1 MLEEDAQHWWQG
13 IQGLLQQDEGNILWD
28 VFKEEFYKKYFPR
41 VTREAKEMEL
51 MQLKQGSMF
60 VAEYTRKFEDLC
72 HFSKVCQGNPADFE
86 EWKCLKFEGGL
97 REDLLNSVVPL
108 EIRNFAELVN
118 KSQLVEDCAKKIA
131 AARMNRPGS
140 SFQNYNRYTAPQGRN
155 FKQGAMPS
163 RRYNQNRNVHA
174 RPTEGNGGRMRQDMG
189 KRPQQAQMRPVCRQC
204 GKEHGGRPC
213 QLTGVICFSCGQP
226 GHMAKDCPK
235 KLVQGIDRPR
245 QQGCVF
251 ALTADDAMKS
261 DSLIQGQ
268 CYVKSRLLT
277 VLYNSSAS
285 HSFISETVAHEL
297 GLDFTMLD
305 YNLIVRTPTS
315 QNALTSQVCQQVP
328 FVIEARTFIHDLVC
342 LPLCGLDII
351 LGLDW
356 LSKHHVF
363 LDCFK
368 QIAIFP
374 SSEMHTE
381 PVESCTFYLNSLRV
395 ISSNSGLEGYV
406 LLSASSETNEQD
418 LEQIRVV
425 KEFSDV
431 FLDDI
436 PEFPPQREIEFS
448 IDLVPGAGPI
458 SIAPY
463 RMSPLELAELKKQ
476 LNELLGKKFI
486 HPSVSPWGAPV
497 LLVKKKDGGM
507 RLCVDYRQLNKI
519 TIKNKYPLP
528 RIDDMMD
535 QLRGATVFS
544 KIDLRS
550 GYHQIRVKES
560 DIPKTAFRT
569 RYGHYEYTVMSFGLT
584 NAPDVFMD
592 YMNHIFYPYL
602 DHIFYPSRND

>member
-1 MLEEDAQHWWQG
+1 MLEGDAQHWWQG
-13 IQGLLQQDEGNILWD
+13 IQCLLQQDEGNILWD

-41 VTREAKEMEL
+41 ATRKAKEMEL
-51 MQLKQGSMF
+51 MQLKQGSMS
-60 VAEYTRKFEDLC
+60 VAEYTRKCEDLC
-72 HFSKVCQGNPADFE
+72 HFSKVCQGNLADFE

-97 REDLLNSVVPL
+97 REDLLISVVPL
-108 EIRNFAELVN
+108 EIRKFSELVN
-118 KSQLVEDCAKKIA
+118 KSQLVEDCAKKIVV
-131 AARMNRPGS
+131 ARMNRPGS

-174 RPTEGNGGRMRQDMG
+174 RPTGGNGGRTRQDMG

-226 GHMAKDCPK
+226 GHMVKDCPK
-235 KLVQGIDRPR
+235 KPVQGIDRPR
-245 QQGCVF
+245 QQGRVF
-251 ALTADDAMKS
+251 AMTADDAMKS

-268 CYVKSRLLT
+268 CYVKSRLLI
-277 VLYNSSAS
+277 VLYDSGAS

-297 GLDFTMLD
+297 GLDFTLLD
-305 YNLIVRTPTS
+305 YNLIV
-315 QNALTSQVCQQVP
+315 
-328 FVIEARTFIHDLVC
+328 H
-342 LPLCGLDII
+342 II

-368 QIAIFP
+368 GIATFP

-425 KEFSDV
+425 KEFPDI
-431 FLDDI
+431 FQDDI
-436 PEFPPQREIEFS
+436 PEFPPQREIVFS
-448 IDLVPGAGPI
+448 IDLVPRARPI

-486 HPSVSPWGAPV
+486 RPSVSP
-497 LLVKKKDGGM
+497 
-507 RLCVDYRQLNKI
+507 
-519 TIKNKYPLP
+519 
-528 RIDDMMD
+528 
-535 QLRGATVFS
+535 
-544 KIDLRS
+544 
-550 GYHQIRVKES
+550 
-560 DIPKTAFRT
+560 
-569 RYGHYEYTVMSFGLT
+569 
-584 NAPDVFMD
+584 
-592 YMNHIFYPYL
+592 
-602 DHIFYPSRND
+602 

>member
-1 MLEEDAQHWWQG
+1 MPPRRRSDREGSTVNNPLQNNDNLFAAIHAMAEAVRETATATTRAVNRLGERNGERNNDRNGENGGNRDGDNMNHDRPMTLAAFLKVNPSKFKGTTVAIEADNWFRGIERSLREQYVEFATYMLEGDAQHWWQG
-13 IQGLLQQDEGNILWD
+13 IQLLLQQDEGNILWD
-28 VFKEEFYKKYFPR
+28 AFKEEFYKKYFPR
-41 VTREAKEMEL
+41 ATREAKKMEL
-51 MQLKQGSMF
+51 MQLKQGSMS
-60 VAEYTRKFEDLC
+60 VAEYTRKFEDLY

-97 REDLLNSVVPL
+97 REDLLNSVIPL

-174 RPTEGNGGRMRQDMG
+174 RPTGGNGGRMRQDIG

-204 GKEHGGRPC
+204 GKEYGGRPC
-213 QLTGVICFSCGQP
+213 QLTGIICFSCGQP
-226 GHMAKDCPK
+226 GHMAKDCLK
-235 KLVQGIDRPR
+235 KPVQGIDRPR
-245 QQGCVF
+245 QQGRVF
-251 ALTADDAMKS
+251 AMTADDAIKS

-277 VLYNSSAS
+277 VLYDSGAS

-368 QIAIFP
+368 
-374 SSEMHTE
+374 
-381 PVESCTFYLNSLRV
+381 
-395 ISSNSGLEGYV
+395 
-406 LLSASSETNEQD
+406 
-418 LEQIRVV
+418 
-425 KEFSDV
+425 
-431 FLDDI
+431 
-436 PEFPPQREIEFS
+436 
-448 IDLVPGAGPI
+448 
-458 SIAPY
+458 
-463 RMSPLELAELKKQ
+463 
-476 LNELLGKKFI
+476 
-486 HPSVSPWGAPV
+486 
-497 LLVKKKDGGM
+497 
-507 RLCVDYRQLNKI
+507 
-519 TIKNKYPLP
+519 
-528 RIDDMMD
+528 
-535 QLRGATVFS
+535 
-544 KIDLRS
+544 
-550 GYHQIRVKES
+550 
-560 DIPKTAFRT
+560 
-569 RYGHYEYTVMSFGLT
+569 
-584 NAPDVFMD
+584 
-592 YMNHIFYPYL
+592 
-602 DHIFYPSRND
+602 